1 MQIRGVFLKINW
13 NRKYTT
19 VAAYCLGVIAISV
32 LFVVFVFKFD
42 TFAQGFSWVGSVAA
56 PIICGIII
64 AYILSPLVA
73 VIEKKVFGR
82 LLVVKPQD
90 EGIVLKG
97 LRKTPVAKT
106 KVIESLE
113 KRTPSLEEKKKKR
126 ATLVRVLSIVL
137 AYIIVLAVIVGM
149 VVAVV
154 PSVAKSVIDLADQM
168 PAYIEKA
175 NAWISETFANNP
187 DLAKYLS
194 GEISGISDI
203 LTRFA
208 EMVKPMSTDIIG
220 NIGSGLFKAA
230 SALFTALKNI
240 VIGLVIAIY
249 LLFSKERLLAQ
260 VKKMF
265 FAFMK
270 PNKARSLFVTAS
282 KSNEIFKQY
291 IVSNLIDALIIF
303 VCMLIGMLAM
313 GMPYA
318 MLIAVVCGVT
328 NLIPF
333 FGPFI
338 GAIPSGFLIL
348 LVDPIKVIWFA
359 IFVLVLQQLD
369 GNVLKPLL
377 FGESMGLPAIWVLV
391 SIIVGGGL
399 FGIPGMLLGTPVFAV
414 FYMLFA
420 EFIKSKLE
428 KKDMPYSTDCYTVTM
443 EEFDKTYPPEPI
455 SLAKD
460 STAHAAAPTKPK
472 SPAPNA
478 GATPPKN
485 SAKGEKQ
492 KK

>member
-1 MQIRGVFLKINW
+1 MTFTKINW
-13 NRKYTT
+13 NKKYTT

-42 TFAQGFSWVGSVAA
+42 SFAQGFSWVGSVAA

-64 AYILSPLVA
+64 AYILNPLVD
-73 VIEKKVFGR
+73 VIERKLFGKMLR
-82 LLVVKPQD
+82 TKPGTDSLVIKQ
-90 EGIVLKG
+90 
-97 LRKTPVAKT
+97 LRKSPVANT
-106 KVIESLE
+106 KMVKGLE
-113 KRTPSLEEKKKKR
+113 KRAPTMEEKIKKR
-126 ATLVRVLSIVL
+126 RTLVRVLSIVV
-137 AYIIVLAVIVGM
+137 AYVIVLAALTGIVI
-149 VVAVV
+149 AVV

-168 PAYIEKA
+168 PLYVEKA
-175 NAWISETFANNP
+175 DEWLQETFANNP
-187 DLAKYLS
+187 DLVKYIS
-194 GEISGISDI
+194 GEISG
-203 LTRFA
+203 LTDLVTKFA
-208 EMVKPMSTDIIG
+208 DMVKPMSSDIIG
-220 NIGSGLFKAA
+220 NISSGLFKAA
-230 SALFTALKNI
+230 SAVFTALKNM

-260 VKKMF
+260 IKKMV
-265 FAFMK
+265 FAMIK
-270 PNKARSLFVTAS
+270 PEKARRLFTTAS
-282 KSNEIFKQY
+282 KSNVIFKQY

-303 VCMLIGMLAM
+303 VCMMIGMLVM
-313 GMPYA
+313 GMPYP

-420 EFIKSKLE
+420 EYVKDRLERKS
-428 KKDMPYSTDCYTVTM
+428 MPSSTDCYTVTM
-443 EEFDKTYPPEPI
+443 EQFDKQYPPEPP
-455 SLAKD
+455 LP
-460 STAHAAAPTKPK
+460 TPEPVRAPAPHGSSASHG
-472 SPAPNA
+472 SPAPNTENA
-478 GATPPKN
+478 PPRN
-485 SAKGEKQ
+485 SAKTAKL

>member
-1 MQIRGVFLKINW
+1 MKINW

-42 TFAQGFSWVGSVAA
+42 TFAEGFSWVGSVAA

-64 AYILSPLVA
+64 AYIINPLVGF
-73 VIEKKVFGR
+73 IEQKVFGR
-82 LLVVKPQD
+82 LLKTKPD
-90 EGIVLKG
+90 RDGIVIKG

-106 KVIESLE
+106 KVMKSLE
-113 KRTPSLEEKKKKR
+113 EHSPSLEQKQKKR
-126 ATLVRVLSIVL
+126 ATLVRVLAIILAYVIVL
-137 AYIIVLAVIVGM
+137 AAIIGM
-149 VVAVV
+149 FVAVV

-168 PAYIEKA
+168 PEYIA
-175 NAWISETFANNP
+175 NANVWISETFANNP

-203 LTRFA
+203 LTKFA
-208 EMVKPMSTDIIG
+208 DMVKPVSGDIIG
-220 NIGSGLFKAA
+220 NIGTGLFKAA
-230 SALFTALKNI
+230 SAVFTALKNVI
-240 VIGLVIAIY
+240 IGLVIAIY

-260 VKKMF
+260 VKKIF

-270 PNKARSLFVTAS
+270 PNKARSLFATAS
-282 KSNEIFKQY
+282 KSNVIFKEY

-313 GMPYA
+313 GMPYP

-359 IFVLVLQQLD
+359 IFVFVLQQLD

-420 EFIKSKLE
+420 EFIKGKLE
-428 KKDMPYSTDCYTVTM
+428 RKEMPYSTDCYTVTM
-443 EEFDKTYPPEPI
+443 DEFDKQYPPEKTP
-455 SLAKD
+455 A
-460 STAHAAAPTKPK
+460 AVQQGAAALNKPEPQAAAK
-472 SPAPNA
+472 PAPGKGN
-478 GATPPKN
+478 TPPAN

-492 KK
+492 KRNR